1 MDFDIEVLYDVKIF
15 EVNLLL
21 ELSFLHWIVF
31 FEVTVIKLLYRTV
44 CITYRKD

>member
-31 FEVTVIKLLYRTV
+31 FEVTVIKLLSHCMYNV
-44 CITYRKD
+44 

>member
-1 MDFDIEVLYDVKIF
+1 MDFDIEVLYDAKIF

-44 CITYRKD
+44 CIT